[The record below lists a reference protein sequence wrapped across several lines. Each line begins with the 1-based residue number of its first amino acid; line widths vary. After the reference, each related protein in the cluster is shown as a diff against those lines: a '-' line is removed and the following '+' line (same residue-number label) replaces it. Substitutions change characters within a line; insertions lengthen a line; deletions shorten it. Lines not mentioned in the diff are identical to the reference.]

1 MFRRTT
7 RILSLVLSIVLLLS
21 IGGVYAVWTYTYPPE
36 PAETTIPVKLS
47 NFQYADIYIIK
58 ITPKDNGL
66 TKTGHTTVQAD
77 VAGSASFEVTFY
89 NGSNVSYY
97 YKEAETLSGNAAY
110 TVSDIAEKEEVPAG
124 SYKPVTVT
132 FPAGGSAEIFFHFVV
147 DKDSIGEVV
156 ASTAVDRFRDVL
168 NNVAFDTSYETLDT
182 AMDNRSG
189 WNKAS
194 AVTYIGNVSGSDSGD
209 SATINTLFGNEF
221 MSMDL
226 DGDGDA
232 EPITMMIKREDLDDN
247 LTTGVSYTYTSGRE
261 YTVNGVE
268 MTLYITAEKLT
279 SQRTVTVYAVV
290 FTKYPGETE
299 WVELVPLTK
308 GTATTN
314 NYTGFGSA
322 NSFNTDTWKSDGG
335 QTLRQIIAAQN

>member
-1 MFRRTT
+1 MFKSTIRT
-7 RILSLVLSIVLLLS
+7 LSLMMSLFLLLTV
-21 IGGVYAVWTYTYPPE
+21 GGVWAVWTYFTPPE
-36 PAETTIPVKLS
+36 PVEKEITSRLNSFYYP
-47 NFQYADIYIIK
+47 DIYIIE
-58 ITPKDNGL
+58 ITPKDSGL
-66 TKTGHTTVQAD
+66 TKTNHTTVQAETT
-77 VAGSASFEVTFY
+77 GNASFEVTFH

-110 TVSDIAEKEEVPAG
+110 TVSDIAEKEEVLAG